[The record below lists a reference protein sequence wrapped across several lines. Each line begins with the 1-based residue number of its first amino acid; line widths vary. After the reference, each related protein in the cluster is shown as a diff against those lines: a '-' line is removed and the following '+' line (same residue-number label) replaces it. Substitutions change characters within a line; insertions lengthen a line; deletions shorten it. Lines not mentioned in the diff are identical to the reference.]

1 MGAYLTRDIET
12 DDGGELQFENG
23 DLKVASVKRSAL
35 QVLNWVIASNR
46 GDTIHGDAV
55 GDLGA
60 WFGRLNIPR
69 NHRAMEEQIRRA
81 LLVQGYFSPGDVRV
95 GVVPVGLNEAAV
107 TARLFGNFLEPS
119 ADLEEEG
126 YAVLGYVFPFG
137 TAQLRR
143 VES

>member
-1 MGAYLTRDIET
+1 MGVYVRRDIET

-23 DLKVASVKRSAL
+23 DLKVASVKRSHL
-35 QVLNWVIASNR
+35 QALNWLIASNR

-69 NHRAMEEQIRRA
+69 NHRSMEEQIRRA
-81 LLVQGYFSPGDVRV
+81 LLVQGLFSPGDVRLAV
-95 GVVPVGLNEAAV
+95 IPVSENDAAV
-107 TARLFGNFLEPS
+107 TARLFGTFVEPS
-119 ADLEEEG
+119 TDLVDEG

-137 TAQLRR
+137 TAQLVR
-143 VES
+143 VS

>member
-1 MGAYLTRDIET
+1 MGVYITRDIQT

-35 QVLNWVIASNR
+35 QALNWVIASNR
-46 GDTIHGDAV
+46 GDTLHGDAV
-55 GDLGA
+55 GDLGS

-69 NHRAMEEQIRRA
+69 NHRAMEDQVRRA
-81 LLVQGYFSPGDVRV
+81 LLVQGLFTPGDVRV
-95 GVVPVGLNEAAV
+95 VIVPVDINDAAV
-107 TARLFGNFLEPS
+107 TARLFGTFVEPS
-119 ADLEEEG
+119 ADLEEDG

-143 VES
+143 VE